1 MLQDWKILMG
11 ALTTPAAARN
21 CDTCSEGKE
30 HDDERGESFVRVK
43 ILPKGKKSYCHQ
55 QQIFL
60 NLTALESSLML
71 VACLFRPVV
80 LN

>member
-1 MLQDWKILMG
+1 MG
-11 ALTTPAAARN
+11 ALTAPAAARN

-30 HDDERGESFVRVK
+30 HDDERWGGKLFVRVK

-71 VACLFRPVV
+71 VACLFRLVV